1 MTGLTDPHQAAR
13 ELILA
18 LGQRIALPL
27 ATLHPLT
34 RPHVPVSG
42 ASPSALA
49 RARRPLANLNP
60 EA

>member
-1 MTGLTDPHQAAR
+1 MTGLTEPHQAAR

-42 ASPSALA
+42 AAPSPPRPLRA
-49 RARRPLANLNP
+49 RAARSRP
-60 EA
+60 